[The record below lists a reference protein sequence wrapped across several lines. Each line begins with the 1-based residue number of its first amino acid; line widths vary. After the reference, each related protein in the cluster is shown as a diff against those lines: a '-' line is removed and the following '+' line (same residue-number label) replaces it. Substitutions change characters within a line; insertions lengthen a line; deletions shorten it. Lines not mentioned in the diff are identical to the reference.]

1 MVIYFRHHRTIA
13 SSAYGH
19 PFSSLSELRGAV
31 LKSIARPGEKSNL
44 PELTGDGTICAAE
57 EGCAFAA
64 AKATAVAARHR
75 QTGLPH
81 EPSAAGRVGRG
92 DAGAAIAQRPLWRA
106 LAMFRTVRRRG
117 RPFSNPSVFG
127 SYEKN
132 GAPFG
137 TPFFSWQP
145 KKDSNPHK
153 QSQSLSCY
161 LYTIRLYSP
170 MGATARHI
178 ISNHARNVNAEF
190 ARKQKIRTVFAAL
203 SARIFD
209 VFYGGK
215 SQREW
220 L

>member
-106 LAMFRTVRRRG
+106 LAMFRAVRRRG
-117 RPFSNPSVFG
+117 RPFSNPSRFG
-127 SYEKN
+127 YDQKRPDTC
-132 GAPFG
+132 GIRPFLMAAEEG
-137 TPFFSWQP
+137 FEPSQTESESVVLPLH
-145 KKDSNPHK
+145 NP
-153 QSQSLSCY
+153 
-161 LYTIRLYSP
+161 
-170 MGATARHI
+170 AT
-178 ISNHARNVNAEF
+178 
-190 ARKQKIRTVFAAL
+190 
-203 SARIFD
+203 
-209 VFYGGK
+209 
-215 SQREW
+215 
-220 L
+220 